1 MGHFKTGFAGNKNRE
16 INFLFEVEIARD
28 QSGQLGFILSESLPH
43 PIQIIKIM

>member
-28 QSGQLGFILSESLPH
+28 QSGQLGFYFIRILASSDQKH
-43 PIQIIKIM
+43 